1 MVDVAPFDLDRDG
14 KHDVAKLRR
23 ARPVRLGG
31 DDGVKFTPLLDDII
45 HVLMARKHRSARHIS
60 DPHMRQ
66 LDLGAVV
73 VDLLARML
81 QRLDAARGW
90 DGNVFRT
97 FPRRRARVFVFFIYA
112 RAKSF

>member
-1 MVDVAPFDLDRDG
+1 MIDVVALDLDGHR

-45 HVLMARKHRSARHIS
+45 HVLMARKHRSARHICDS
-60 DPHMRQ
+60 HMRQ

-73 VDLLARML
+73 VNLLARML
-81 QRLDAARGW
+81 QRLYAARGR
-90 DGNVFRT
+90 DGDVFRV
-97 FPRRRARVFVFFIYA
+97 FPRRRARVFVFLIYA
-112 RAKSF
+112 RAKSL